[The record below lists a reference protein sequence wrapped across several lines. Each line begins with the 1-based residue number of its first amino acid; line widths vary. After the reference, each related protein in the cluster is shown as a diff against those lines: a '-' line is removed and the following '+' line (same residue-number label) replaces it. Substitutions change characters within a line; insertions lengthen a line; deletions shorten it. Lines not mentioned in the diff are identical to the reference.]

1 MMISRKVQMVSVVKK
16 MVDVPM
22 VSVVVKM
29 ENVALPKITVS
40 SVKIVK

>member
-1 MMISRKVQMVSVVKK
+1 MVFVVKK

-29 ENVALPKITVS
+29 ENVALPKIIVL